1 MLLLLFNEKWENN
14 NTIGMYGTGRRKI
27 TLPVERSNCMKKF
40 GVVCYLIALLNGF
53 SQFVVFADT
62 GCPETGNISIQ
73 NESLPAGIDMSIVTR
88 EATKKL
94 KEEGFENIP
103 EIMEEQLEAG
113 LLSQA
118 DYETYYP
125 TAGAGYIDWVCY
137 VEELTEQNLIEAI
150 VGQIKVS
157 QGYNAFFI
165 GGFKGLSAGGA
176 VIIRIYR
183 ATT

>member
-1 MLLLLFNEKWENN
+1 
-14 NTIGMYGTGRRKI
+14 
-27 TLPVERSNCMKKF
+27 MKKF
-40 GVVCYLIALLNGF
+40 GVMCFLIALLNGF
-53 SQFVVFADT
+53 SQYVVFADT
-62 GCPETGNISIQ
+62 GCLDTGDISIQ
-73 NESLPAGIDMSIVTR
+73 NESPPAGIDMSTVTR

-103 EIMEEQLEAG
+103 EVMEEQLEDG

-118 DYETYYP
+118 DYEIYYP

-150 VGQIKVS
+150 VGQVKVS